1 MHPSDIIGSIAAI
14 AMVFG
19 YLPQTVRTVRTRST
33 DDIATGTF
41 LMMGFGLLR
50 RAGHP
55 DRQHSPVRH
64 QPPHDD
70 HEFDRLRDQ
79 DLQRLFQKE
88 TVDAR
93 RTTSMKTYDFD
104 RIVDRHGTNAVK
116 YDTLTDVFGS
126 KELLPLW
133 VADMDFATP
142 DFILD
147 ALRRRLDHPVLGYTQ
162 LPDDYWPQI
171 AVWIEAR
178 HGWRPDPAWMRFIP
192 GIVKGIGMA
201 VLALTRPGDKVVI
214 QPPVYHPFRLVPE
227 QMGRRVVCNP
237 LRRTGDRYEM
247 DFEQLEALLDD
258 DCRLLLLSNPHNPAG
273 IVWPEETLRRLAA
286 ICDRR
291 GIVVVSDEIH
301 CDMALYGHR
310 HRPFASV
317 SDAAAHCSVTF
328 GAPTKTFNIAGVVS
342 SYAIVPDE
350 ALRRRFFGWLEAG
363 EFHEAPLLSVV
374 ATRAA
379 FTPEGDA
386 WRRQMLRYVEA
397 NVDFTD
403 DFLRRYV
410 PRIRAIRP
418 EASFLVWLDCRELGL
433 AHDALVDLFVARAGL
448 ALNDGEM
455 FGPGG
460 EGHMRLNVGLPRI
473 RLAEALERLRAAVDA
488 R

>member
-1 MHPSDIIGSIAAI
+1 
-14 AMVFG
+14 
-19 YLPQTVRTVRTRST
+19 
-33 DDIATGTF
+33 
-41 LMMGFGLLR
+41 
-50 RAGHP
+50 
-55 DRQHSPVRH
+55 
-64 QPPHDD
+64 
-70 HEFDRLRDQ
+70 
-79 DLQRLFQKE
+79 
-88 TVDAR
+88 
-93 RTTSMKTYDFD
+93 MKTYDFD

-116 YDTLTDVFGS
+116 YDALTDVFGS

-171 AVWIEAR
+171 AAWIEAR

-291 GIVVVSDEIH
+291 GVVVVSDEIH

-433 AHDALVDLFVARAGL
+433 AHDALVDLRRTRRTGAQRRRDVR
-448 ALNDGEM
+448 
-455 FGPGG
+455 
-460 EGHMRLNVGLPRI
+460 PR
-473 RLAEALERLRAAVDA
+473 RRRTHAAERRAAAHPARRSARTTAGGGRRTLRPVPADVPTCTAADA
-488 R
+488 ASRRRDPPSHYHTPPPRFSAGWVWKVGVFILLLCRKTYCIRYGQTVP

>member
-1 MHPSDIIGSIAAI
+1 
-14 AMVFG
+14 
-19 YLPQTVRTVRTRST
+19 
-33 DDIATGTF
+33 
-41 LMMGFGLLR
+41 
-50 RAGHP
+50 
-55 DRQHSPVRH
+55 
-64 QPPHDD
+64 
-70 HEFDRLRDQ
+70 
-79 DLQRLFQKE
+79 
-88 TVDAR
+88 
-93 RTTSMKTYDFD
+93 MKTYDFD
-104 RIVDRHGTNAVK
+104 RIVDRQGTNAVK
-116 YDTLTDVFGS
+116 YDALTDVFGN

-147 ALRRRLDHPVLGYTQ
+147 ALRWRLDHPVLGYTQ

-171 AVWIEAR
+171 AAWIEAR

-247 DFEQLEALLDD
+247 DFEQFEALLDD

-291 GIVVVSDEIH
+291 GVVVVSDEIH

-350 ALRRRFFGWLEAG
+350 ALRRHFFGWLEAG
-363 EFHEAPLLSVV
+363 EFHEAPPALGRRYPGGFHARRRRMAAADAAVRRGERRLHRRLSAAIRSPHPGDPPRSVV
-374 ATRAA
+374 PRLARLPGTGAGPRCARRPLRRTRRTGAQRRRDVRPRRRRTHAAERRAA
-379 FTPEGDA
+379 AHPARRSARTTAGGGRRTLRPVPADVPTCTAADAASRRRDPPSHYRTPPPRFSAG
-386 WRRQMLRYVEA
+386 WVWKVGVFILLLCRKTY
-397 NVDFTD
+397 
-403 DFLRRYV
+403 
-410 PRIRAIRP
+410 RIRYGRTVP
-418 EASFLVWLDCRELGL
+418 
-433 AHDALVDLFVARAGL
+433 
-448 ALNDGEM
+448 
-455 FGPGG
+455 
-460 EGHMRLNVGLPRI
+460 
-473 RLAEALERLRAAVDA
+473 
-488 R
+488 